1 MSAANRFARK
11 HSPAAPSGARAPH
24 EQELLRATSA
34 APNARS
40 TASQVLHM
48 QRVLGN
54 AATRSLLARS
64 AAPAAPQPDDA
75 AHAPVCNC
83 PACVPKRVYT
93 DDPLAPAVQR
103 AEAAHQPG
111 CACPAC
117 AQVSAAPAPL
127 QRQPEGGS
135 EEEQQAGEES
145 QNAQGETVSLTE
157 EFEPADSDVPP
168 DLGLH
173 VAMVTGGERAAEEEA
188 AANSGGLP
196 QAPRITFVNGGRTG
210 TAPVSF
216 EQRAPASDGRPH
228 AFVNGGRTGAAVW
241 AGGGGA
247 GPRGNQAV
255 GSIQSTTNPVYDS
268 APPNGSGQAATAWVR
283 ASTGDLTVT
292 RSYLGANAGDQ
303 GNGHYVTALA
313 AARFDAHEVLHVNST
328 QSIYN
333 ANLQPM
339 LARVAANRQGA
350 ANLASGADQNAA
362 ITALQNTIGWANAV
376 SAFQTADTAANAPM
390 NTIDTNDL
398 ASGTYP
404 VDRGPGTIAGTAYQ
418 HRVTMPTEAA
428 PA

>member
-1 MSAANRFARK
+1 VSAANRFARK

-34 APNARS
+34 SNA
-40 TASQVLHM
+40 ASQVLHM

-173 VAMVTGGERAAEEEA
+173 VAMVTGGEQAAEEEA

-268 APPNGSGQAATAWVR
+268 ASNGVLSDSSAWVR
-283 ASTGDLTVT
+283 AGTGDLTVT
-292 RSYLGANAGDQ
+292 RTYLGANAGDQ

-313 AARFDAHEVLHVNST
+313 AARFDAHEVMHVNST
-328 QSIYN
+328 QAIYN

-339 LARVAANRQGA
+339 LDRVTTYRDTGA
-350 ANLASGADQNAA
+350 GTHSKVNAYLQSSA
-362 ITALQNTIGWANAV
+362 ISALQSTIGWANAV